1 MRKNNVVSQ
10 SPYKGFNSCTVEHM
24 ISEYSVLVGKKRTR
38 VYYHIE
44 ADGET
49 YLEELHGDYKNMIS
63 AVSSIFDSLE
73 KEGKQ
78 HD

>member
-1 MRKNNVVSQ
+1 MN
-10 SPYKGFNSCTVEHM
+10 
-24 ISEYSVLVGKKRTR
+24 SEYSVLVGKKRTR